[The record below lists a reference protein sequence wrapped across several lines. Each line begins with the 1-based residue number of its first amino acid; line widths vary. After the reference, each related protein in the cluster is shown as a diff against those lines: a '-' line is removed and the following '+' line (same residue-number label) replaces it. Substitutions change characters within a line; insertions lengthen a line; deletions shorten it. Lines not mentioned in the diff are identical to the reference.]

1 MKDLKSFV
9 LKWNNTWQYDFWW
22 REKYNISFNSS
33 EHQSANQIDI
43 KLDYLEKRIAQK
55 QQDELEEQ
63 KKRELEYIKE
73 GKWLR
78 KNEEQVKKEEK
89 KLEKLSL
96 SSILGKK

>member
-1 MKDLKSFV
+1 MKDLKSFI

-22 REKYNISFNSS
+22 REKYNISFNSP
-33 EHQSANQIDI
+33 EHRKMNQIDI
-43 KLDYLEKRIAQK
+43 KFDYLEKRIAQK

-63 KKRELEYIKE
+63 KRKELEYLKE